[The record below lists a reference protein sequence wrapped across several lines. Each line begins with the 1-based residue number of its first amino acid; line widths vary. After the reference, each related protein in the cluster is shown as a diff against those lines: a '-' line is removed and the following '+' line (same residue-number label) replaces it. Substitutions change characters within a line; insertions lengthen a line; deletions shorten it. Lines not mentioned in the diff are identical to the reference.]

1 MPEPVPLTTN
11 SSTPAPSAAIPVAPT
26 EPSQPTTLVAGN
38 SSKAMFLVILAAF
51 IVVAILVGAG
61 IYTYMTMRQTNPAFQ
76 QVSENVQQS
85 LDSAANDISGLTETD
100 VNADFSEVDKELNQL

>member
-11 SSTPAPSAAIPVAPT
+11 NSTFTASATPVVPT
-26 EPSQPTTLVAGN
+26 EPVQPIAPVSGN

-85 LDSAANDISGLTETD
+85 LDSAANDISGLTEID